1 MAAKVTSEKE
11 IEPLNSINTGEK
23 DYQSVLD
30 LELASSKFALQS
42 DNGQEITLPVIQEK
56 DENVLESV
64 KPLVN

>member
-11 IEPLNSINTGEK
+11 IEPLNSINTDEK